1 MILYIHVQCSACGA
15 QPCLWGSVEDG
26 LEPPPIVDGMTIK
39 VIAVT
44 NNTYGHHGEMA
55 LPEISLAKY

>member
-1 MILYIHVQCSACGA
+1 MA
-15 QPCLWGSVEDG
+15 
-26 LEPPPIVDGMTIK
+26 GMTIK

-55 LPEISLAKY
+55 LPEMSFVDVEPEVAAMF